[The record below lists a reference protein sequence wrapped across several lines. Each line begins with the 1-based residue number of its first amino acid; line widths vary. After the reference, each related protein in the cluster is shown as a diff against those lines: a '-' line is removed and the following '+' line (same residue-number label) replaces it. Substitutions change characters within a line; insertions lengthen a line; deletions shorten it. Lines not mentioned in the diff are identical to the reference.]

1 MIYLVPVLAIASFV
15 LTAAI
20 RKRAIIN
27 NHLDIPNERSSHSL
41 PTPRGAGIAI
51 VATFFAGLLV
61 LLINDAISGR
71 DFFTVAAPGFIV
83 ALIGRLDDL
92 GRVTSAKLR
101 LVGHFICA
109 SITVWLA
116 TGLPALPL
124 TESILDFGVAGDI
137 AAVVYLVWMLNLFN
151 FMDGIDLITGIQTFT
166 TCLGTAILLV
176 VSTDSDLWLLV
187 AVLAAAVFGFMY
199 FNLPPA
205 KIFLGD
211 VGSGFIGFTI
221 GAISLVVAKDEPL
234 VAWAMIILLGVF
246 VTDST
251 VTLLRRLLMREHVYV
266 AHRTH
271 AYQHLSK
278 KLNRHL
284 PVSAGVG
291 AINLFFLLPIAW
303 LVSESVIIP
312 IFGILIAYVPLVI
325 VAVLLK
331 AGKKSTNFF

>member
-61 LLINDAISGR
+61 LLINDTISGR

-83 ALIGRLDDL
+83 ALNGRLDDL

-124 TESILDFGVAGDI
+124 TE
-137 AAVVYLVWMLNLFN
+137 
-151 FMDGIDLITGIQTFT
+151 
-166 TCLGTAILLV
+166 
-176 VSTDSDLWLLV
+176 
-187 AVLAAAVFGFMY
+187 
-199 FNLPPA
+199 
-205 KIFLGD
+205 
-211 VGSGFIGFTI
+211 
-221 GAISLVVAKDEPL
+221 
-234 VAWAMIILLGVF
+234 
-246 VTDST
+246 
-251 VTLLRRLLMREHVYV
+251 
-266 AHRTH
+266 
-271 AYQHLSK
+271 
-278 KLNRHL
+278 
-284 PVSAGVG
+284 
-291 AINLFFLLPIAW
+291 
-303 LVSESVIIP
+303 
-312 IFGILIAYVPLVI
+312 
-325 VAVLLK
+325 
-331 AGKKSTNFF
+331 

>member
-1 MIYLVPVLAIASFV
+1 MIYLVPVLAITSFV
-15 LTAAI
+15 LTAAT
-20 RKRAIIN
+20 RKRAIKN

-51 VATFFAGLLV
+51 VATFFVGLLI
-61 LLINDAISGR
+61 LLVNDTISSR
-71 DFFTVAAPGFIV
+71 DFFTLAAPGLIV
-83 ALIGRLDDL
+83 AFIGRLDDL

-109 SITVWLA
+109 SIAVWLT

-124 TESILDFGVAGDI
+124 TESIIDFGVAGDI
-137 AAVVYLVWMLNLFN
+137 AAVIYLVWMLNLFN

-166 TCLGTAILLV
+166 TCLGAAILLV

-187 AVLAAAVFGFMY
+187 AVMAAAIFGFMY

-221 GAISLVVAKDEPL
+221 GAISLVVGKNEPL

-246 VTDST
+246 VTDAT
-251 VTLLRRLLMREHVYV
+251 VTLLRRLLTREHVYV

-278 KLNRHL
+278 KLNHHL
-284 PVSAGVG
+284 PVSVGVG

-312 IFGILIAYVPLVI
+312 IFGLLISYVPLVI

-331 AGKKSTNFF
+331 AGKKIN

>member
-1 MIYLVPVLAIASFV
+1 MIYLVPVLVATSFV
-15 LTAAI
+15 LTAAT
-20 RKRAIIN
+20 RKRAIKN

-51 VATFFAGLLV
+51 VATFFVGLLI
-61 LLINDAISGR
+61 LLVNDTISSR
-71 DFFTVAAPGFIV
+71 DFFTLAAPGLIV

-92 GRVTSAKLR
+92 GRVTSAELR

-109 SITVWLA
+109 SIAVWLA

-124 TESILDFGVAGDI
+124 AESIIDFGVAGDI
-137 AAVVYLVWMLNLFN
+137 AAVIYLVWMLNLFN

-166 TCLGTAILLV
+166 TCLGAAILLV

-187 AVLAAAVFGFMY
+187 AVMAAAIFGFMY

-221 GAISLVVAKDEPL
+221 GAISLVVGKNEPL

-246 VTDST
+246 VTDAT
-251 VTLLRRLLMREHVYV
+251 VTLLRRLLTRKHVYV

-278 KLNRHL
+278 KLNHHL
-284 PVSAGVG
+284 PVSVGVG

-312 IFGILIAYVPLVI
+312 IFGLLISYVPLVI

-331 AGKKSTNFF
+331 AGKKIN